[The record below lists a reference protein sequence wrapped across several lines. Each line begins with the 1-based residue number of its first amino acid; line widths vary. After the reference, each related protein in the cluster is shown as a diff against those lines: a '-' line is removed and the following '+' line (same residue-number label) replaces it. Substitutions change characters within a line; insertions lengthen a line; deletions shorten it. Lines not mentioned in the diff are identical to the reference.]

1 MRWSFATPDP
11 VQVEKLGAEAGVS
24 PILARLLALSS
35 CLSSHTGSLPMT
47 TQGKHVF
54 EEVP

>member
-24 PILARLLALSS
+24 PILARLLALRGVTAAEAARF
-35 CLSSHTGSLPMT
+35 LAPSLD
-47 TQGKHVF
+47 QLH
-54 EEVP
+54 